1 MSDQAQQEQTDQQKR
16 LPWIFFIYAISGSFN
31 TVVAMQYLSIFVT
44 EYTGITAASLAS
56 VLTVARFLD
65 LGVSLF
71 SGAIVQKSNTKTGA
85 FRPWVL
91 FCPLVTWA
99 GCVICFI
106 NPNLSAGVK
115 LMFIAVGYCM
125 THFPMNFL
133 TVAQNGLQTKVAGS
147 NPEARLAIASR
158 RIQGMQFAR
167 IITSA
172 ATLPLINT
180 FMATDLP
187 LNAYLIVTILFGVI
201 SFAGAFLIYAQT
213 KDYDLYDPNA
223 KSAGSAASVSI
234 ITMYTQALKNPTVVL
249 LMVVDILRMVAM
261 QTVASCA
268 AYYYRY
274 SGGDMNYMTVAGVA
288 AGFVGFFSALLA
300 TPVARKIG
308 KKMSSI
314 VSGFTA
320 GGIYVFMG
328 LFCDGNPLL
337 YIILTSAITIGL
349 AVVGAWGVNL
359 YLDAAEIQLYETGID
374 NRPFIMSLQNVPIKL
389 GFIASG
395 PALAWLLAQAR
406 YEAGVMPDTA
416 VFVRYLGIVPAIL
429 YAISSVL
436 VMVGYRVDEA
446 RAAECAE
453 LNAKAMAEKAAN

>member
-1 MSDQAQQEQTDQQKR
+1 
-16 LPWIFFIYAISGSFN
+16 
-31 TVVAMQYLSIFVT
+31 
-44 EYTGITAASLAS
+44 
-56 VLTVARFLD
+56 
-65 LGVSLF
+65 
-71 SGAIVQKSNTKTGA
+71 
-85 FRPWVL
+85 
-91 FCPLVTWA
+91 
-99 GCVICFI
+99 
-106 NPNLSAGVK
+106 
-115 LMFIAVGYCM
+115 
-125 THFPMNFL
+125 
-133 TVAQNGLQTKVAGS
+133 
-147 NPEARLAIASR
+147 
-158 RIQGMQFAR
+158 
-167 IITSA
+167 
-172 ATLPLINT
+172 
-180 FMATDLP
+180 
-187 LNAYLIVTILFGVI
+187 
-201 SFAGAFLIYAQT
+201 
-213 KDYDLYDPNA
+213 
-223 KSAGSAASVSI
+223 
-234 ITMYTQALKNPTVVL
+234 
-249 LMVVDILRMVAM
+249 
-261 QTVASCA
+261 
-268 AYYYRY
+268 
-274 SGGDMNYMTVAGVA
+274 
-288 AGFVGFFSALLA
+288 
-300 TPVARKIG
+300 
-308 KKMSSI
+308 MSSI